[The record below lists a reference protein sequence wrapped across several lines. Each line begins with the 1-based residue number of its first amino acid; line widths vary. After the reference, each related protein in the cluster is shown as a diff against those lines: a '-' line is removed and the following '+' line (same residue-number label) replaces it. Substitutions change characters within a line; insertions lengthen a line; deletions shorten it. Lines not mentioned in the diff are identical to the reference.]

1 MSATLLAKFVDPLTT
16 AKGEARASVA
26 MTSLETLWFNTGTL
40 CNIECANCYIDSSPT
55 NDRLI
60 YLTQVDVRPWLDEA
74 AALQTREI
82 GFTGGEPFLNPEMI
96 TLTQMALERGFET
109 LVLTNAM
116 RPMMRPRVQQGL
128 LDLKNRFGDKLVMR
142 VSLDHYTSHLH
153 ETERGPN
160 SFAPAMEGLRWLS
173 SHGFKLAIAGRTC
186 WGEDEANARNGYG
199 RLFAAEKITV
209 NADDPSAL
217 VLFPEMKTETEPP
230 EITTDCWDI
239 LGKSPDEMMCAT
251 SRMIVRRKGAGHS
264 VALACTLLV
273 DDPQFEMGRSLEQ
286 ASKPVHLNHKYCATF
301 CVLGGG
307 SCSA

>member
-1 MSATLLAKFVDPLTT
+1 MSTTLLAKFADPLTT

-60 YLTQVDVRPWLDEA
+60 YLTQADVRPWLDEA

-82 GFTGGEPFLNPEMI
+82 GFTGGESFLNPEMI
-96 TLTQMALERGFET
+96 TLAQMALERGFET

-128 LDLKNRFGDKLVMR
+128 LDLKNHFGDKLVMR
-142 VSLDHYTSHLH
+142 VSLDHYTAQLH

-186 WGEDEANARNGYG
+186 WGEDEANARKGYG

>member
-1 MSATLLAKFVDPLTT
+1 MSTTLLAKFADPLTT

-60 YLTQVDVRPWLDEA
+60 YLTQADVRPWLDEA

-82 GFTGGEPFLNPEMI
+82 GFTGGESFLNPEMI
-96 TLTQMALERGFET
+96 TLAQMALERGFET

-186 WGEDEANARNGYG
+186 WGEDEANARKGYG